1 MVDKIEAVAEN
12 IELLCT
18 VELSRYAYGR
28 GVIPRLY
35 QASRSKQGGIPTLTA
50 ARELCERT
58 RPGDV
63 VLITTGAGG
72 GDALPFGENDGPMGA
87 AAIASALKFGLGAV
101 PLILTEAAFLE
112 MTRATARAF
121 GLWPSDLAGARR
133 AHHHIAV
140 DTFPAD
146 HTAESVSDALLSD
159 LKPAAVIAIEK
170 LGLNAKGVAHS
181 ATGKPLGGGRA
192 RAEVLTARAR
202 QAGVY
207 TIGIADN
214 GNEIG
219 CGLIADAVR
228 EYKPYGAVCQC
239 PCRGGLACVDETDA
253 LVIANVSNWGGY
265 ALVATLGLLIGK
277 PELIHDGPTE
287 ERALWTCAQA
297 GGGDGRSGRPIF
309 AADGIPGR
317 FHGYLVDTLRYMVEF
332 AQTEPPERPF

>member
-1 MVDKIEAVAEN
+1 MADKIEAVAEN
-12 IELLCT
+12 IELLCA

-35 QASRSKQGGIPTLTA
+35 QASRSRQGGIPTLTA
-50 ARELCERT
+50 ARTIRERT
-58 RPGDV
+58 GPGDV

-87 AAIASALKFGLGAV
+87 AAIAGALKLGLGATPV
-101 PLILTEAAFLE
+101 ILTEAAFLE
-112 MTRATARAF
+112 MTRATVRAL
-121 GLWPSDLAGARR
+121 GLWPADLAAARR
-133 AHHHIAV
+133 AHHHVAV

-146 HTAESVSDALLSD
+146 DQAESVADALLA
-159 LKPAAVIAIEK
+159 LKPSAVIAIEK

-181 ATGKPLGGGRA
+181 ATGKPLGEGRA
-192 RAEVLTARAR
+192 RAEVLTAKAR

-207 TIGIADN
+207 TLGIADN

-219 CGLIADAVR
+219 CGIITDAVR

-239 PCRGGLACVDETDA
+239 PCQGGLACVDETDG
-253 LVIANVSNWGGY
+253 LIVANVSNWGGY
-265 ALVATLGLLIGK
+265 ALAATLGLLLGR

-287 ERALWTCAQA
+287 ERALWTCIQA
-297 GGGDGRSGRPIF
+297 GGGDGRSGRPVF

-317 FHGYLVDTLRYMVEF
+317 FHGYFVDTLRYMVEF